1 MSEPLKSIE
10 EIKRIAE
17 MEAQAKNNE
26 EAVADET
33 NAVVATPTEQKSI
46 STVSVD
52 DIKVKIDNN
61 QSVAKQAEDVVDLM
75 ATAKAVQDE
84 DTADALTKSKADE
97 LLAKAKKKRLSAETA
112 VLEAET
118 DKQKARRALYEAVLE
133 DFGIKTHLPSWLM
146 VILVILFTPLYI
158 AKSLLIGVP
167 LGFVKTVIDNLDNV
181 VCRYERV
188 GDTVKPKVKVIVWII
203 FALLVATAVAL
214 IVLKCLKII

>member
-1 MSEPLKSIE
+1 MSEPLKSLD
-10 EIKRIAE
+10 EIKRLAE
-17 MEAQAKNNE
+17 QEEQAKNT
-26 EAVADET
+26 ET
-33 NAVVATPTEQKSI
+33 VGEDTQAMVVAPAEKKAI
-46 STVSVD
+46 SQVSVD
-52 DIKVKIDNN
+52 DIKVRVDNN
-61 QSVAKQAEDVVDLM
+61 KSVAEQAEDVIDLM

-84 DTADALTKSKADE
+84 ETADELTKSKAEE
-97 LLAKAKKKRLSAETA
+97 LLAKAKKKRLSAQTQ

-158 AKSLLIGVP
+158 AKSLIIGVP

-188 GDTVKPKVKVIVWII
+188 GDTVKPKVKVIVWIL
-203 FALLVATAVAL
+203 FVLLVATAIAL
-214 IVLKCLKII
+214 IVLKCLNII